1 MMPLEL
7 SLSDAASLTVI
18 NYAPTV
24 INYAPGVVNFA
35 PREHL

>member
-7 SLSDAASLTVI
+7 SLSDAVSLTVI
-18 NYAPTV
+18 NYAPAV
-24 INYAPGVVNFA
+24 INFA